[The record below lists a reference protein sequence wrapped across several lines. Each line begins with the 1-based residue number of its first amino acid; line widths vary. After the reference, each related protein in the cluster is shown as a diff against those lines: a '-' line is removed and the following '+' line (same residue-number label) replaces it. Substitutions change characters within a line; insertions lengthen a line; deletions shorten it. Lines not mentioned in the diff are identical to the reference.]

1 MKFRPTTLLLSAA
14 MLAAS
19 ATSCINDPSVIAEV
33 DTKEVIREVKTRLQ
47 DHVNNLNDTI
57 TMPAD
62 SVTAPAET
70 EITSRVPVVI
80 ENVTVEVSGND
91 QVLRNKRDQ
100 RKFMMGMLTMF
111 SLCAMSIIIV
121 ISVLIFF
128 YVRMRNRN
136 RVIEKAIENNYQ
148 LPDSFYSS
156 PKAKEEPQQPIGE
169 PMIDPATGMPLPPP
183 VPRDKSILESALK
196 SIGVGV
202 AIIIIFWTWNWD
214 HLAILGII
222 PIFIGVGKL
231 ASYLTSNK

>member
-1 MKFRPTTLLLSAA
+1 MKFRPATLLLSAV
-14 MLAAS
+14 MLSAS
-19 ATSCINDPSVIAEV
+19 ATSCINDPSVITEI
-33 DTKEVIREVKTRLQ
+33 DTKEVIREVKNRLQ

-57 TMPAD
+57 TMPVD
-62 SVTAPAET
+62 SVSAASET

-80 ENVTVEVSGND
+80 ENVTVKVSNND

-121 ISVLIFF
+121 VSVLIFF

-148 LPDSFYSS
+148 LPDSFYAA
-156 PKAKEEPQQPIGE
+156 PNTKDDPQIPQEPI
-169 PMIDPATGMPLPPP
+169 IDPVTGMPLPPP
-183 VPRDKSILESALK
+183 VPRDRTMLESALK
-196 SIGVGV
+196 LIGTGV
-202 AIIIIFWTWNWD
+202 AIAIIFWTWNWE

-231 ASYLTSNK
+231 VSYLTSNK